1 MFRDRNDRKAAAQ
14 FPERSGNRAAFL
26 CNRKFRGIPCYIKRL
41 STIAS
46 REWIEDNTKVTIP
59 ANKRNYRK
67 QEAHLYLARRKKEDM
82 KVIGEVVKEGRPTA
96 ERTVREWQE
105 SHPAG
110 KKADCIRETGLAKHT
125 VYKWWK

>member
-67 QEAHLYLARRKKEDM
+67 QEVHLARARAVQDVDYPNHEWAGRPNAEPPGRKK
-82 KVIGEVVKEGRPTA
+82 
-96 ERTVREWQE
+96 
-105 SHPAG
+105 S
-110 KKADCIRETGLAKHT
+110 GLYPGDRVEQANRL
-125 VYKWWK
+125 

>member
-1 MFRDRNDRKAAAQ
+1 MFRDRNDRKAASQ

-67 QEAHLYLARRKKEDM
+67 QEVHLARARAVQDVDYPNHEWA
-82 KVIGEVVKEGRPTA
+82 GRPNA
-96 ERTVREWQE
+96 EQTVREWQE

-110 KKADCIRETGLAKHT
+110 KKRT
-125 VYKWWK
+125 VSGRQG

>member
-1 MFRDRNDRKAAAQ
+1 MKDALRALKGDR
-14 FPERSGNRAAFL
+14 
-26 CNRKFRGIPCYIKRL
+26 KRL

-125 VYKWWK
+125 VYKWWKDINNEDI